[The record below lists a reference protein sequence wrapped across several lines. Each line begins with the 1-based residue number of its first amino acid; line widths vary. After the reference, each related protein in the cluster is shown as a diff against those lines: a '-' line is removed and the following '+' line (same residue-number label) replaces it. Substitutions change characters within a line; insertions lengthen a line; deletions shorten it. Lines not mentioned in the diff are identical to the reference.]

1 MMNILN
7 TFMSFLMWAGPATA
21 SGLLMGSASPHGM
34 AGFIYSSAV
43 LGVAG
48 GIAFPVCW
56 SLIGDG
62 PEAPSKIHAGAGIGL
77 VLGTLSFPISTLI
90 SGHNLYFPRDPI
102 QFFLLAYLCALG
114 TSLGCLAILIRRSL
128 MRAVPTATAERNG
141 VPLLPSRR
149 DVAKVMPELVNRL
162 RDDRP

>member
-1 MMNILN
+1 MNILN

-34 AGFIYSSAV
+34 AGFIYSSFV

-56 SLIGDG
+56 SLIGDV
-62 PEAPSKIHAGAGIGL
+62 PEAPSKIYAGAGIGL
-77 VLGTLSFPISTLI
+77 LLGTLSFPTSTFV
-90 SGHNLYFPRDPI
+90 SGHNLSFPHDPL

-114 TSLGCLAILIRRSL
+114 TSLGCLAVLIRRSL
-128 MRAVPTATAERNG
+128 MRTATAERNG
-141 VPLLPSRR
+141 VPLMPSRR
-149 DVAKVMPELVNRL
+149 DVAKVMPELVNQL